1 MTSAAACEG
10 MAARVCQTNG
20 AAEIDDVARPTRL
33 LRTNVLAREWLLRR
47 STTDAHADAPLTPAG
62 LAAAAS
68 VTLAVQCVDTAQLA
82 MQVNLLFAPHSSI
95 NGATFGYA
103 LVDYVVAKFI
113 CEPINSVDRLNA
125 RFLLD
130 EASGELLVLSWNEG
144 GTLSLLWFTTP
155 AATREVF
162 PAEGRPV
169 TAAVRKEKGGQQEG
183 QQEGPSSLATDFLL
197 RELIIFND
205 PGPGL
210 RVPTKVRNRVAFRPP
225 SPCPP
230 CVRCMKRCGGQCGEA
245 PLRDRPPKPRDPSP
259 GGLPQQGTPTLAA
272 GGGNSSACTSAAVR
286 ATATSAAVDASYAG
300 QLNAA
305 AKTAVA
311 LDGGED
317 VAPDTCS
324 SVSTGPDR
332 TALYT
337 DLWDVPEPVDM
348 DRDVR
353 LAAEWDRAANSRL
366 DNMELVLPD
375 PAWSSTS
382 DVSSGSPPSVTV
394 PPLYDSYESGLA
406 AQLQRSVLDAKTDG
420 GKRAGGRGV
429 LTSPT
434 NFLGFA
440 TAVALF
446 QSSSHA
452 LMCGL
457 WACPQQ
463 GPSRMV
469 ARALVGVYAP
479 SVDDQQS
486 LRIRASAALVPTL
499 DTPAPSLAAPPP
511 GSSDFVRA
519 VPLLARLLR
528 QQHRVGAIDAAVL
541 SDEDRAALTAVS
553 GGVDLSTAVATFAG
567 LLSVEGAPLLLASA
581 LTDDSGAHSR
591 GGSGSGGNG
600 GAPSAAGGGAASAS
614 VRVGGGGAANSG
626 SGGGGGNSW
635 GVDQA
640 DGHGEDGSGKKR
652 RRVRKNL
659 EELAHNTILYN
670 RAIRNRESARR
681 SNERRKLRRQAARS
695 EAAATA
701 SPQPPPPSSTTANGT
716 TPGDAAVASPPPPPA
731 AAALPV
737 AFVPSSSSGGD
748 AGGDDRSSISAAV
761 TAAAALAAVTVPA
774 ATLPVD
780 VSVAKVADEEML
792 LLESALLNELP
803 TANFAM
809 EKPLPWPE
817 DSLTPSQ
824 SGPLFPGV

>member
-1 MTSAAACEG
+1 MTSAEVCEG

-47 STTDAHADAPLTPAG
+47 STTDARADAPLTPVG

-68 VTLAVQCVDTAQLA
+68 VTLAVQCVDTSRLA
-82 MQVNLLFAPHSSI
+82 MQVNLLLAPHSSI

-103 LVDYVVAKFI
+103 LVDFVVAKFI

-130 EASGELLVLSWNEG
+130 EASGELVVLSWNKG
-144 GTLSLLWFTTP
+144 DTLSLLWFTTP

-169 TAAVRKEKGGQQEG
+169 TASVRKEEAGQGE
-183 QQEGPSSLATDFLL
+183 ELSSRATDFLL
-197 RELIIFND
+197 RELVIFDD

-210 RVPTKVRNRVAFRPP
+210 RVPTKVRNRIAFRPP

-245 PLRDRPPKPRDPSP
+245 PLRDRPPKPRVPSP
-259 GGLPQQGTPTLAA
+259 GGLPQQGTPTSAA
-272 GGGNSSACTSAAVR
+272 SGDHSSASTSAAVR
-286 ATATSAAVDASYAG
+286 AAGTSAAVDSSHAR

-305 AKTAVA
+305 AKAAVA

-317 VAPDTCS
+317 VPPDTCS
-324 SVSTGPDR
+324 SVSTGPDP

-337 DLWDVPEPVDM
+337 DVWDVPEPVDM
-348 DRDVR
+348 DQDVR
-353 LAAEWDRAANSRL
+353 LAVEWDRAANSRF

-375 PAWSSTS
+375 PAWSAASE
-382 DVSSGSPPSVTV
+382 VSSGSPPSVTV
-394 PPLYDSYESGLA
+394 SPLYDSYESGLA
-406 AQLQRSVLDAKTDG
+406 AQLQRSVLDAKTG
-420 GKRAGGRGV
+420 GAKRAGGGGV

-434 NFLGFA
+434 NFLGFS

-469 ARALVGVYAP
+469 ARSLVGVYTP

-486 LRIRASAALVPTL
+486 LRIRASEALVPTL
-499 DTPAPSLAAPPP
+499 DSPAPSLAAPPP

-528 QQHRVGAIDAAVL
+528 QQHRIGTIDAAAL
-541 SDEDRAALTAVS
+541 SDEERVALRAVS
-553 GGVDLSTAVATFAG
+553 GGVDLSTAVATIAG

-581 LTDDSGAHSR
+581 LEDDGGARSR
-591 GGSGSGGNG
+591 GGSGSGGSG
-600 GAPSAAGGGAASAS
+600 GAPSGAAGGEASAS
-614 VRVGGGGAANSG
+614 VRGGGGAANSG
-626 SGGGGGNSW
+626 SGGGGGDSG

-640 DGHGEDGSGKKR
+640 DGHGEDRSGKKR

-716 TPGDAAVASPPPPPA
+716 KPEDAAIANPPPPVA
-731 AAALPV
+731 VAALPV
-737 AFVPSSSSGGD
+737 VSVPSSSSGGD
-748 AGGDDRSSISAAV
+748 AGGDDRSSISAAAA
-761 TAAAALAAVTVPA
+761 AAAALAAVAVPA
-774 ATLPVD
+774 GTLPID
-780 VSVAKVADEEML
+780 VGLAKVADEEML
-792 LLESALLNELP
+792 LLESALLSELP
-803 TANFAM
+803 TTSFAM